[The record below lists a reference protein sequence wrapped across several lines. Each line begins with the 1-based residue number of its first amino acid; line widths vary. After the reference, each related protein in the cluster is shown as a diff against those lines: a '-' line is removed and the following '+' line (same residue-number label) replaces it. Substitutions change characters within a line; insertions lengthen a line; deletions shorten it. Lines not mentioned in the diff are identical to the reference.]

1 MVVVSRSSF
10 GSRPH
15 VPTTIGE
22 DSEGEEDI
30 PTISSGNARDDAR
43 AALANVS
50 LYAACARA
58 PFVSQLS
65 LTRDHPS
72 SAYLAPQNPLL
83 SAMVQS
89 KLQGLIGK
97 SSGYIESLSPAVRQ
111 RVDGL
116 KGLQISHTK
125 LEAEFQKE
133 ILELEKRFAE
143 KYRPIY
149 ERRRAIIEGKEEPT
163 EEEVKS
169 GFKVD
174 EDSDDEDAE
183 AEEREIVS
191 ADELAKAE
199 KGIPGFWL
207 TALSNHAG
215 ISELITERD
224 SEALKYLVDVR
235 VEYLEDGKP
244 GFKLLFEFN
253 EKAKEFFEDTILTKT
268 YYYQEEVGSLGDF
281 IYDRAVGTDIK
292 WKTGK
297 DLTVKVETKK
307 QRNKSESAPI
317 PVLHAH
323 AELVLPHLRH
333 KSDENSQEGRT
344 DRFVLHLLQASHTT
358 CRG

>member
-1 MVVVSRSSF
+1 
-10 GSRPH
+10 
-15 VPTTIGE
+15 
-22 DSEGEEDI
+22 
-30 PTISSGNARDDAR
+30 
-43 AALANVS
+43 
-50 LYAACARA
+50 
-58 PFVSQLS
+58 
-65 LTRDHPS
+65 
-72 SAYLAPQNPLL
+72 
-83 SAMVQS
+83 MVQS

-333 KSDENSQEGRT
+333 KSDENSQEGCT
-344 DRFVLHLLQASHTT
+344 DRLVLHLFQASHTT
-358 CRG
+358 CRGRR